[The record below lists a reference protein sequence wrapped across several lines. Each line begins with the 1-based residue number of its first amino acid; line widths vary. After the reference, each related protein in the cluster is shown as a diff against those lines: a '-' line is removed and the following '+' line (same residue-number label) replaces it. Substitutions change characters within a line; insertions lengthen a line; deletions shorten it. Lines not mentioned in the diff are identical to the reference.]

1 VDYEKNGNYS
11 NDAIHDIVS
20 SSGMPRQRVYK
31 QTGQGRGQYRYRWVE
46 LPKQIFNTSV
56 DENVFSGLTV
66 GTAKGIAWTVMRT
79 LGGMYEFVT
88 FPFPIPE
95 DYASVI
101 EPEFVFSE
109 E

>member
-1 VDYEKNGNYS
+1 MKKTVVILMTLFMILSVVPVCHANGSINKLARGAV
-11 NDAIHDIVS
+11 NIV
-20 SSGMPRQRVYK
+20 
-31 QTGQGRGQYRYRWVE
+31 TGWVE

-66 GTAKGIAWTVMRT
+66 GTAKGIARTVMRT